1 MTDQANPSDLQ
12 PQEPPQPM
20 PEPAGWQP
28 PALASDALGG
38 THPATPTST
47 PLHAQRAA
55 EDAAQASG
63 AWQGATAREVVPN
76 TPHQTPPALGPIES
90 TQERPSARTAG
101 AAPGSGTRPEGA
113 ADPRSPQPVV
123 PTSNPPIGSASAPS
137 PSATGAA
144 AWGAVALGPVIPAG
158 APKPP
163 LSAPPPLPA
172 AEASAP
178 PGAAPAI
185 AGSSASTSA
194 SATVPPPPPLEPP
207 ATNANP
213 NNANPNSAN
222 PTSANTNSAATTAQ
236 PPALD
241 VSRFGAP
248 PQMPGGPTE
257 ARPEDSK
264 RVLAGVL
271 AILFGYAGVHKFVLG
286 YREAGAV
293 MLLVTFVGSLCTS
306 GISLLAAWVV
316 GVIEGIVYLSKS
328 DAEFVREYQVG
339 RREWF

>member
-1 MTDQANPSDLQ
+1 
-12 PQEPPQPM
+12 
-20 PEPAGWQP
+20 
-28 PALASDALGG
+28 
-38 THPATPTST
+38 
-47 PLHAQRAA
+47 
-55 EDAAQASG
+55 
-63 AWQGATAREVVPN
+63 
-76 TPHQTPPALGPIES
+76 
-90 TQERPSARTAG
+90 
-101 AAPGSGTRPEGA
+101 
-113 ADPRSPQPVV
+113 
-123 PTSNPPIGSASAPS
+123 
-137 PSATGAA
+137 
-144 AWGAVALGPVIPAG
+144 
-158 APKPP
+158 

-172 AEASAP
+172 AETSAP

-207 ATNANP
+207 ATNANPNNANPNNANP

>member
-1 MTDQANPSDLQ
+1 MTDQANPSDLP

-63 AWQGATAREVVPN
+63 AWQGATVREVVPN
-76 TPHQTPPALGPIES
+76 TPHHTPPALGPIES
-90 TQERPSARTAG
+90 TQERPAARTAG
-101 AAPGSGTRPEGA
+101 AAPGSGPRPDGA
-113 ADPRSPQPVV
+113 AEPRSPQPVV
-123 PTSNPPIGSASAPS
+123 PSSNPPIGSAWAPS
-137 PSATGAA
+137 PSATGAS
-144 AWGAVALGPVIPAG
+144 AWGAVALGPVVPAG
-158 APKPP
+158 APKP
-163 LSAPPPLPA
+163 SFGAPPPLPSV
-172 AEASAP
+172 EASAP
-178 PGAAPAI
+178 PGAAPAV
-185 AGSSASTSA
+185 AGTSA
-194 SATVPPPPPLEPP
+194 SAAVPPPPPLEPP

-213 NNANPNSAN
+213 TSAN
-222 PTSANTNSAATTAQ
+222 PTSAAPTSY

-241 VSRFGAP
+241 TSRFGAP
-248 PQMPGGPTE
+248 PQMPGGQTE

-271 AILFGYAGVHKFVLG
+271 AILFGFAGLHKFVLG

>member
-1 MTDQANPSDLQ
+1 
-12 PQEPPQPM
+12 
-20 PEPAGWQP
+20 
-28 PALASDALGG
+28 
-38 THPATPTST
+38 
-47 PLHAQRAA
+47 
-55 EDAAQASG
+55 
-63 AWQGATAREVVPN
+63 
-76 TPHQTPPALGPIES
+76 
-90 TQERPSARTAG
+90 
-101 AAPGSGTRPEGA
+101 
-113 ADPRSPQPVV
+113 
-123 PTSNPPIGSASAPS
+123 
-137 PSATGAA
+137 
-144 AWGAVALGPVIPAG
+144 VIPAG

-213 NNANPNSAN
+213 NNANPNNAN
-222 PTSANTNSAATTAQ
+222 PNSANTNSAATTAQ

-257 ARPEDSK
+257 ARPEDSM

>member
-1 MTDQANPSDLQ
+1 
-12 PQEPPQPM
+12 
-20 PEPAGWQP
+20 
-28 PALASDALGG
+28 
-38 THPATPTST
+38 
-47 PLHAQRAA
+47 
-55 EDAAQASG
+55 
-63 AWQGATAREVVPN
+63 
-76 TPHQTPPALGPIES
+76 
-90 TQERPSARTAG
+90 
-101 AAPGSGTRPEGA
+101 
-113 ADPRSPQPVV
+113 
-123 PTSNPPIGSASAPS
+123 
-137 PSATGAA
+137 
-144 AWGAVALGPVIPAG
+144 
-158 APKPP
+158 

-172 AEASAP
+172 AETSAP

-194 SATVPPPPPLEPP
+194 SATVPPPPPLEHP
-207 ATNANP
+207 AT
-213 NNANPNSAN
+213 NANPNSAN